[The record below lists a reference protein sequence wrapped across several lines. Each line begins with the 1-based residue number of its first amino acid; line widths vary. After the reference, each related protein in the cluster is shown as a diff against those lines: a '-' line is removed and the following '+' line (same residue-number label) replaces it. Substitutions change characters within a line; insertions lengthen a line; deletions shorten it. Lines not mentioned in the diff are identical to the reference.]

1 MRAVFGEMRIGEVA
15 GPTRP
20 EARKG
25 GWLVGGKAN
34 NLTSCNGLRAAPDSR
49 DPILH
54 LGQNGGNHDEAS
66 ITRLFCSPS
75 FESYTLTAGDA
86 DYRGQ
91 LFIVIATWAVG
102 PPYSN

>member
-34 NLTSCNGLRAAPDSR
+34 NLTSCNGFRAA
-49 DPILH
+49 LKMA
-54 LGQNGGNHDEAS
+54 E
-66 ITRLFCSPS
+66 TTMRL
-75 FESYTLTAGDA
+75 
-86 DYRGQ
+86 Q
-91 LFIVIATWAVG
+91 
-102 PPYSN
+102 